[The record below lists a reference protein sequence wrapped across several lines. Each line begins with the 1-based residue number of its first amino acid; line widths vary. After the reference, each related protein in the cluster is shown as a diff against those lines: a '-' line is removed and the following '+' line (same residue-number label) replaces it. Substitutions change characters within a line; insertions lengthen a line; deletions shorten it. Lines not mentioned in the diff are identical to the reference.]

1 MQLLASKLD
10 FFYFRTKYEVF
21 GERPCSRCPK
31 CNGGEGTNGANAPQ
45 QEEANSSGVHGGAGL
60 LEGH

>member
-1 MQLLASKLD
+1 MKNNISHFKLC
-10 FFYFRTKYEVF
+10 
-21 GERPCSRCPK
+21 ERPCSRCPK
-31 CNGGEGTNGANAPQ
+31 GNGGEGTNGANAPQ